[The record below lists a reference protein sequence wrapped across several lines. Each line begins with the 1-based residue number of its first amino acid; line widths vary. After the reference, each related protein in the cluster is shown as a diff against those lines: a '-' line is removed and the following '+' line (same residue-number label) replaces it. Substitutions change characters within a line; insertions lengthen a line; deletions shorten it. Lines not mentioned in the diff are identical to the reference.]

1 MDTKTDCIMENE
13 DMKRLILLENHL
25 EEIMFQIENENKLGV
40 DYMWHTCRVALLEC
54 RTLIDRLYD
63 KP

>member
-1 MDTKTDCIMENE
+1 MENE